1 MVFRVQLRRLILFGI
16 LLLSAFSL
24 LLGRLVFIQIFR
36 HDELQAKASKHTRR
50 TYIKQTR
57 RGDILDR
64 NGLLL
69 AGTQRLKIL
78 CADPSRIGKYYRSL
92 GGLLAT
98 HLKVDSKALVERLRP
113 RRQTNSAGKVI
124 IDPHVRLRVKV
135 TEEEWEAIRNLMAKL
150 RIPNES
156 LLSKKERKFLSEM
169 RRQAIF
175 VEPVDSHRRRYL
187 NGELAAHV
195 LGFVR
200 TEERVVKNQS
210 VFYITGQ
217 AGVEA
222 SFDRYMQGALGWRKT
237 ETDSRRREL
246 VAFRS
251 MDVKAQAG
259 LNLHLTIDAGVQ
271 AIVEEELKKGVE
283 KSRPLTA
290 TVIVARP
297 HTGEILALANYPT
310 YDPNHHGDYPAEKRR
325 NRAVSDQFEPGSTF
339 KTISVAAAL
348 NENVV
353 DLESSIDCENG
364 LVYFYN
370 KPLRDDHPYDTLIV
384 KEVLAKS
391 SNIGAFKIA
400 QLLGE
405 RRLYQY
411 LRKFGIG
418 SATGISLP
426 SERRGTLRPLSQWSG
441 LSISRVP
448 IGYEV
453 AVTPLQITM
462 MMCAI
467 ANGGWLMRPLIVR
480 HLSDEEGNK
489 AIVCHPEKIQRVI
502 TMNTARQIT
511 EALESVVQEGGTAPK
526 ARLDHYTVAGKTGT
540 ARKYI
545 PNEGYKRDKYYAS
558 FIGFFPSE
566 NPEIVI
572 SVIFNE
578 PKGDIYGGVIS
589 GPVFREIAMKLAN
602 YLNITP
608 SSQLNRQT
616 GRSNILLTKS
626 QSHDSQAVRA
636 AAMRDM
642 EKRRK

>member
-1 MVFRVQLRRLILFGI
+1 MVFRVQLRRLVLFGI
-16 LLLSAFSL
+16 LLLSAFLL

-57 RGDILDR
+57 RGDIFDR

-92 GGLLAT
+92 GALLAT
-98 HLKVDSKALVERLRP
+98 HLKVDSEALIERLRP
-113 RRQTNSAGKVI
+113 RQQTNSARKVI
-124 IDPHVRLRVKV
+124 IDPHVRLRIKV
-135 TEEEWEAIRNLMAKL
+135 TEEEWEAIQALMAKL
-150 RIPNES
+150 KIPNES
-156 LLSKKERKFLSEM
+156 LLSKKERRFLSEM
-169 RRQAIF
+169 RSQAIF

-200 TEERVVKNQS
+200 TEERLVRNQS

-222 SFDRYMQGALGWRKT
+222 AFDRYMQGALGWRKT

-251 MDVKAQAG
+251 MDVEAQAG
-259 LNLHLTIDAGVQ
+259 LNVHLAIDAGVQ
-271 AIVEEELKKGVE
+271 AIVEEELNKGVE

-297 HTGEILALANYPT
+297 YTGEILALANYPT

-339 KTISVAAAL
+339 KTICVASAL

-353 DLESSIDCENG
+353 NLESPIECENG
-364 LVYFYN
+364 IVYIYD

-384 KEVLAKS
+384 REVLAKS
-391 SNIGAFKIA
+391 SNIGTFKIA
-400 QLLGE
+400 QRLGE
-405 RRLYQY
+405 KRLYQY
-411 LRKFGIG
+411 LQKFGIG

-426 SERRGTLRPLSQWSG
+426 SERRGMLRPLSQWSG

-462 MMCAI
+462 MMCVV
-467 ANGGWLMRPLIVR
+467 ANGGWLMRPLIVQR
-480 HLSDEEGNK
+480 LSDEEGNTV
-489 AIVCHPEKIQRVI
+489 IVCRPEKIQRVI
-502 TMNTARQIT
+502 TTDTARQMT
-511 EALESVVQEGGTAPK
+511 EALESVVQEGGTAPR

-545 PNEGYKRDKYYAS
+545 PNEGYKRDRYYAS
-558 FIGFFPSE
+558 FVGFFPSE
-566 NPEIVI
+566 KPEIVI

-578 PKGDIYGGVIS
+578 PQGNIYGGVIS

-608 SSQLNRQT
+608 SNQLRPRN
-616 GRSNILLTKS
+616 GRPDILITKS
-626 QSHDSQAVRA
+626 QPRNNQA
-636 AAMRDM
+636 D
-642 EKRRK
+642 RRQQ

>member
-1 MVFRVQLRRLILFGI
+1 MVFQAQLRRLILFGI

-36 HDELQAKASKHTRR
+36 HDELQSKASQHTQR

-92 GGLLAT
+92 GALLAP
-98 HLKVDSKALVERLRP
+98 HLKVDSESLIERLRP
-113 RRQTNSAGKVI
+113 RRQTNAAGKVI

-135 TEEEWEAIRNLMAKL
+135 TEEEWESIQALMAKL
-150 RIPNES
+150 KIPNEP

-169 RRQAIF
+169 RSQAIF
-175 VEPVDSHRRRYL
+175 VEPVESHRRRYL
-187 NGELAAHV
+187 NGELAAHI

-200 TEERVVKNQS
+200 TEERLVKNQS
-210 VFYITGQ
+210 VFYIIGQ

-222 SFDRYMQGALGWRKT
+222 SFNRYMQGALGWRKT

-259 LNLHLTIDAGVQ
+259 LNVHLAMDAGAQ

-283 KSRPLTA
+283 KSRPLSA

-297 HTGEILALANYPT
+297 YTGEILALANYPT

-353 DLESSIDCENG
+353 NLESPIECENG
-364 LVYFYN
+364 LVYFYDE
-370 KPLRDDHPYDTLIV
+370 PLRDDPPHDTLMV

-405 RRLYQY
+405 KRLYQY
-411 LRKFGIG
+411 LQKFGIG

-467 ANGGWLMRPLIVR
+467 ANGGWLMRPLIASR
-480 HLSDEEGNK
+480 LSDEEGNTV
-489 AIVCHPEKIQRVI
+489 IVCRPEKVQRVI
-502 TMNTARQIT
+502 TINTARQMAK
-511 EALESVVQEGGTAPK
+511 ALESVVQEGGTAPR
-526 ARLDHYTVAGKTGT
+526 AGLDHYTVAGKTGT

-558 FIGFFPSE
+558 FVGFFPSE
-566 NPEIVI
+566 RPEVVI

-578 PKGDIYGGVIS
+578 PKGNIYGGAVS
-589 GPVFREIAMKLAN
+589 GPVFREIAVKLAN

-608 SSQLNRQT
+608 SNQLRRQT
-616 GRSNILLTKS
+616 GRTDVSITKF
-626 QSHDSQAVRA
+626 QPRNSQAVRA
-636 AAMRDM
+636 AAMRDG